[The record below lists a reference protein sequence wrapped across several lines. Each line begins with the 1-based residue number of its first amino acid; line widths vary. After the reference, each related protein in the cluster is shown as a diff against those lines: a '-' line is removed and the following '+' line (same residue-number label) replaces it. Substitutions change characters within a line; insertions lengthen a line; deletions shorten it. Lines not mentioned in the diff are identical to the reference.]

1 MAKILIIDD
10 EKDLCLVLS
19 RFLTKHGY
27 EVSEAH
33 KGKKALEIIN
43 ENVPDLILCDF
54 MLEDMDGTSV
64 LKAIK
69 EINPST
75 PVIIITGFSN
85 IKTAVEVMRLGAVDY
100 IIKPLI
106 PEEILMTIRKALD
119 RALLPIPDSG
129 REDSHSGN
137 ASGQKNGATKRTSS
151 IGKSDYIFGDSPY
164 FKNILKQIDLVA
176 PTNYSVIIYGE
187 SGSGKEAIAQ
197 EIHKRSKRANKP
209 FVAIDC
215 GVLSKE
221 LAGSE
226 LFGHEKGSFT
236 GALNLKIGSF
246 EIANEGT
253 IFLDEI
259 ANLSYDVQISLLRVV
274 QERKM
279 RRVGGT
285 KDIELDVRII
295 VASNEKLWDAAGAG
309 KLREDLYHRFNEFT
323 IQIQALRERTSDIMI
338 FANHFL
344 GIANEELN
352 KNIKGFHPEVERIFK
367 SYVWYGNLRELKN
380 VVKRATLL
388 CDEEYI
394 DVKSIPFELTN
405 FAKLQFE
412 GSGEPSPAMAPQVQQ
427 PFPPSSYSNAAF
439 GASYGGTQA
448 FPPSNSGGNFPQ
460 TKKIV
465 PKEQSLKSAGIDA
478 EYELILEALKKVNFN
493 KSKAAKVLQ
502 IDRKTLYNKIRQY
515 QELRGEKFES
525 EI

>member
-19 RFLTKHGY
+19 RFLSKHGY
-27 EVSEAH
+27 EVLEAH

-43 ENVPDLILCDF
+43 ESVPDLILCDF
-54 MLEDMDGTSV
+54 MLEDMDGTTV

-100 IIKPLI
+100 VIKPLI
-106 PEEILMTIRKALD
+106 PEEILLTIRKALD
-119 RALLPIPDSG
+119 RALLPVPDQVSQTSTPSG
-129 REDSHSGN
+129 GRND
-137 ASGQKNGATKRTSS
+137 KPTPRRSS
-151 IGKSDYIFGDSPY
+151 SQNGKSEYIFGDSPY

-197 EIHKRSKRANKP
+197 EIHKRSRRSHKP

-236 GALNLKIGSF
+236 GALNQKIGSF

-285 KDIELDVRII
+285 KDIDLDVRII

-309 KLREDLYHRFNEFT
+309 KLREDLYHRFNEFA
-323 IQIQALRERTSDIMI
+323 IQVAPLRERPGDIMI

-344 GIANEELN
+344 GIANDELN
-352 KNIKGFHPEVERIFK
+352 KNIKGFHPEVERLFQ

-405 FAKLQFE
+405 FAKLQFDNSSSDLTQPIQVTGVTPYPVAS
-412 GSGEPSPAMAPQVQQ
+412 GSMA
-427 PFPPSSYSNAAF
+427 
-439 GASYGGTQA
+439 GGYT
-448 FPPSNSGGNFPQ
+448 PV
-460 TKKIV
+460 KKPV
-465 PKEQSLKSAGIDA
+465 LREQSLKSAGIDA